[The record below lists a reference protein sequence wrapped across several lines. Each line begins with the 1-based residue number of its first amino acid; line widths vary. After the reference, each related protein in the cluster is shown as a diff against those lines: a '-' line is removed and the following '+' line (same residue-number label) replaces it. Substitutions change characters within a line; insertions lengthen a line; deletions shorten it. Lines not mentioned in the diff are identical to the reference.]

1 MNFLFEKRIDLRR
14 VVQYSRF
21 EFMALI
27 MHAAQ
32 ILAQEMR
39 KHACRSNNFRSEE
52 VTIMPVERHL
62 IRTLFAA
69 CLVIAAL
76 FLFGCSAPA
85 QPAEPTPTPAPD
97 VVSMEVVDLNEGGF
111 SDMPAPTA
119 TPEPTPTP
127 VPFSY
132 YCPTVNMSYE
142 ELVGSLDDM
151 SKSPKELL
159 KNGYPDPKTYYIIV
173 DLNWQVVMVYKRID
187 DGTQFGKPDLTQPV
201 RYMICSSGNPNKEYG
216 HETTMGIFQIQAPK
230 GRFYQFVNLEAAQ
243 YLTLIRSR
251 TYFHS
256 ILYDKAENLNSLIKE
271 SYDDLGTKA
280 SHACIR
286 LTVPDARWI
295 WYNIGYGTTCEIR
308 KGDPLDAETGAIRA
322 QIILPKS
329 IENVRLKPGEIPW
342 TDNWR
347 IEDLILVLPYKH
359 EKLPLPDLGD
369 GDTDVT
375 PDPNAT
381 INPGIEITPPP
392 VTEAPPTAPPEIT
405 W

>member
-1 MNFLFEKRIDLRR
+1 
-14 VVQYSRF
+14 
-21 EFMALI
+21 
-27 MHAAQ
+27 
-32 ILAQEMR
+32 
-39 KHACRSNNFRSEE
+39 
-52 VTIMPVERHL
+52 MPLERHL
-62 IRTLFAA
+62 IKTLLIA
-69 CLVIAAL
+69 CLMIAAL
-76 FLFGCSAPA
+76 FAFGCSAAAVP
-85 QPAEPTPTPAPD
+85 PEPTLTPAPE
-97 VVSMEVVDLNEGGF
+97 VVSMEVVDLNVEDMG
-111 SDMPAPTA
+111 DMPAPTP

-132 YCPTVNMSYE
+132 YAPTVNMSYE

-151 SKSPKELL
+151 DKSPRELL
-159 KNGYPDPKTYYIIV
+159 KGGYPDPKTYYIIV

-201 RYMICSSGNPNKEYG
+201 RYMICSTGNPNSEYG

-295 WYNIGYGTTCEIR
+295 WYNIGYGTTCEVR
-308 KGDPLDAETGAIRA
+308 KGDPLDADTGSIRA
-322 QIILPKS
+322 QLKLPPS
-329 IENVRLKPGEIPW
+329 IEGVRLKAGEAPW

-347 IEDLILVLPYKH
+347 IEDLVLVLPYKH
-359 EKLPLPDLGD
+359 ETLPLPDLGD
-369 GDTDVT
+369 GDTETPLPTGTGTGADVT
-375 PDPNAT
+375 PPPAT
-381 INPGIEITPPP
+381 DTPPP
-392 VTEAPPTAPPEIT
+392 PTETT
-405 W
+405 SGW

>member
-1 MNFLFEKRIDLRR
+1 MSL
-14 VVQYSRF
+14 
-21 EFMALI
+21 
-27 MHAAQ
+27 
-32 ILAQEMR
+32 
-39 KHACRSNNFRSEE
+39 
-52 VTIMPVERHL
+52 ERHL
-62 IRTLFAA
+62 IKTLLIA
-69 CLVIAAL
+69 CLMIAAL
-76 FLFGCSAPA
+76 FAFGCSAAAVP
-85 QPAEPTPTPAPD
+85 PEPTLTPAPE
-97 VVSMEVVDLNEGGF
+97 VVSMEVVDLNVEDMG
-111 SDMPAPTA
+111 DMPAPTP

-132 YCPTVNMSYE
+132 YAPTVNMSYE

-151 SKSPKELL
+151 DKSPRELL
-159 KNGYPDPKTYYIIV
+159 KGGYPDPKTYYIIV

-201 RYMICSSGNPNKEYG
+201 RYMICSTGNPNSEYG

-295 WYNIGYGTTCEIR
+295 WYNIGYGTTCEVR
-308 KGDPLDAETGAIRA
+308 KGDPLDADTGSIRA
-322 QIILPKS
+322 QLKLPPS
-329 IENVRLKPGEIPW
+329 IEGVRLKAGEVPW

-347 IEDLILVLPYKH
+347 IEDLVLVLPYKH
-359 EKLPLPDLGD
+359 ETLPLPDLGD
-369 GDTDVT
+369 GDTETPLPTGTGTGVDVT
-375 PDPNAT
+375 PPPAT
-381 INPGIEITPPP
+381 DAPPP
-392 VTEAPPTAPPEIT
+392 PTPDPGGG
-405 W
+405 WG

>member
-1 MNFLFEKRIDLRR
+1 
-14 VVQYSRF
+14 
-21 EFMALI
+21 
-27 MHAAQ
+27 
-32 ILAQEMR
+32 
-39 KHACRSNNFRSEE
+39 
-52 VTIMPVERHL
+52 MPLERHL
-62 IRTLFAA
+62 MRTLFVA

-76 FLFGCSAPA
+76 FMVGCTSTPV
-85 QPAEPTPTPAPD
+85 QSAEPTATPAPE
-97 VVSMEVVDLNEGGF
+97 VVSMDIVALNDNGF
-111 SDMPAPTA
+111 GDMPAPTP

-132 YCPTVNMSYE
+132 YAPTVNMSYE
-142 ELVGSLDDM
+142 ELVGSTDDM
-151 SKSPKELL
+151 KKSPRELL
-159 KNGYPDPKTYYIIV
+159 KDGYPDPKTYYVLV
-173 DLNWQVVMVYKRID
+173 DLHWQVVMVYKRID

-256 ILYDKAENLNSLIKE
+256 ILYDKAENLSSLVKS

-308 KGDPLDAETGAIRA
+308 KGDPQDLETGTIRS
-322 QIILPKS
+322 QLILPKS
-329 IENVRLKPGEIPW
+329 IENIRLKAGDIPW

-347 IEDLILVLPYKH
+347 IEDLIRVLPYKH
-359 EKLPLPDLGD
+359 ETLPLPDMGD

-375 PDPNAT
+375 PDGGFT
-381 INPGIEITPPP
+381 PGNEITPSPSETVTPP
-392 VTEAPPTAPPEIT
+392 ADPPSD